1 MPHFVR
7 HGCLSCHPVAAVH
20 VSLHLQ
26 DRLHLLPRGLCT
38 QGGLA
43 EVQQL
48 CFILV
53 SGNLEDA
60 ASPAIRAQRYPALQL
75 HSLIAILPKFR

>member
-1 MPHFVR
+1 M
-7 HGCLSCHPVAAVH
+7 
-20 VSLHLQ
+20 
-26 DRLHLLPRGLCT
+26 GLGV
-38 QGGLA
+38 QEGLA

-60 ASPAIRAQRYPALQL
+60 ASPTLRAQRYPALQL
-75 HSLIAILPKFR
+75 QTLVTVLPKFRWA